1 MKMRTALICLTT
13 GLVAAAAG
21 LTAAQAADLT
31 LEPVSIPEMKAVYGQ
46 IQPRN
51 SVLAR
56 ARLGG
61 TLASLTVTE
70 GDVVK
75 AGDVIA
81 EVKDDKIDFQIK
93 AVDAQLLGLQ
103 ASKKDA
109 EVELERA
116 ERLVRSGA
124 TSTQR
129 LDQLSTQLDVIT
141 NQVRQAEAQRSL
153 LVQQMSEGAVLAPSD
168 GRVISVP
175 VTRDAVVMA
184 GETIAN
190 IAGGGF
196 FLRLA
201 IPERHAP
208 QLTEGASIRIDAGG
222 EPLEGELVKIYPQIE
237 GGRVTADV
245 EVMDLDTDFVAAR
258 VLVELPVG
266 ERQAL
271 LVPATAMSNRAG
283 VDFVPVR
290 EGDKIVERAVVAG
303 ETLEIEGS
311 RQVEILSGLVA
322 GDVVVTE

>member
-1 MKMRTALICLTT
+1 MQNTAFIALF
-13 GLVAAAAG
+13 VAMTAAG
-21 LTAAQAADLT
+21 LTAAQAADLK
-31 LEPVSIPEMKAVYGQ
+31 LEAVSIPEMKAVYGQ

-61 TLASLTVTE
+61 TVVKLNVTE
-70 GDVVK
+70 GDLIK

-93 AVDAQLLGLQ
+93 AVDAQLQGLN
-103 ASKKDA
+103 ASMNDA
-109 EVELERA
+109 QVELDRA
-116 ERLVRSGA
+116 DRLVRSGA

-129 LDQLSTQLDVIT
+129 LDQLRTQLDVIT

-153 LVQQMSEGAVLAPSD
+153 LVQQTSEGAVLAPSD

-175 VTRDAVVMA
+175 VTSDAVVMA
-184 GETIAN
+184 GETVAT

-201 IPERHAP
+201 IPERHAYELS
-208 QLTEGASIRIDAGG
+208 QGAPIRIEARG
-222 EPLEGELVKIYPQIE
+222 ETLEGELVKIYPQIE

-245 EVMDLDTDFVAAR
+245 EVEGLDTDFVAAR

-271 LVPATAMSNRAG
+271 LVPTASLTNRAG
-283 VDFVPVR
+283 IDFVAVR
-290 EGDKIVERAVVAG
+290 EGEAIVERAVVAG
-303 ETLEIEGS
+303 EPIAFDGAPKI
-311 RQVEILSGLVA
+311 EILSGLAA
-322 GDVVVTE
+322 GDVVVTK

>member
-1 MKMRTALICLTT
+1 MQPTAFITLI
-13 GLVAAAAG
+13 AA
-21 LTAAQAADLT
+21 LTAAGMNVSHAADTELK
-31 LEPVSIPEMKAVYGQ
+31 PVSIPEMKAVYGQ

-61 TLASLTVTE
+61 TVARLTVTE
-70 GDVVK
+70 GDFVK

-93 AVDAQLLGLQ
+93 AVDAQLQGLA
-103 ASKKDA
+103 ASMNDA
-109 EVELERA
+109 QVELDRA
-116 ERLVRSGA
+116 DRLVRSGA
-124 TSTQR
+124 ASTQR

-153 LVQQMSEGAVLAPSD
+153 LVQQSSEGAVLAPSD

-184 GETIAN
+184 GETVAT

-201 IPERHAP
+201 VPERHAHELS
-208 QLTEGASIRIDAGG
+208 QGAQIRIEAAG
-222 EPLEGELVKIYPQIE
+222 EKLEGELVKIYPQIE

-245 EVMDLDTDFVAAR
+245 EVDGLDTDFVAAR

-266 ERQAL
+266 NRQAL
-271 LVPATAMSNRAG
+271 LVPPTSISSRAG
-283 VDFVPVR
+283 IDFVAVR
-290 EGDKIVERAVVAG
+290 EGDKVVDRAVVAG
-303 ETLEIEGS
+303 NAVEIDGEAMI
-311 RQVEILSGLVA
+311 EILSGLAA
-322 GDVVVTE
+322 GDVVVTK

>member
-1 MKMRTALICLTT
+1 MQATAFITLFTALT
-13 GLVAAAAG
+13 AAG
-21 LTAAQAADLT
+21 LSVAHAADIKLQT
-31 LEPVSIPEMKAVYGQ
+31 VSIPEMKAVYGQ

-61 TLASLTVTE
+61 TIARLNVTE

-93 AVDAQLLGLQ
+93 AVDAQLQGLS
-103 ASKKDA
+103 ASMNDA
-109 EVELERA
+109 QVELDRA
-116 ERLVRSGA
+116 DRLVRSGA

-129 LDQLSTQLDVIT
+129 LDQLRTQLDVIT

-153 LVQQMSEGAVLAPSD
+153 LVQQSSEGAVLAPSD
-168 GRVISVP
+168 GRVIAVP

-184 GETIAN
+184 GETIAT

-201 IPERHAP
+201 IPERHAHELS
-208 QLTEGASIRIDAGG
+208 QGAQIRIEAGG
-222 EPLEGELVKIYPQIE
+222 ERLEGELVKIYPQIE

-245 EVMDLDTDFVAAR
+245 EVDGLDTDFVAAR

-266 ERQAL
+266 SRQAL
-271 LVPATAMSNRAG
+271 LVPTTVLSNRAG
-283 VDFVPVR
+283 IDFIAVR
-290 EGDKIVERAVVAG
+290 EGDTVVERAVVAG
-303 ETLEIEGS
+303 KPLEIDGEEKI
-311 RQVEILSGLVA
+311 EILSGLAA
-322 GDVVVTE
+322 GDVVVTK

>member
-1 MKMRTALICLTT
+1 MQLTSFIILFTALTT
-13 GLVAAAAG
+13 AG
-21 LTAAQAADLT
+21 LSAAHAADIKLQT
-31 LEPVSIPEMKAVYGQ
+31 VNIPEMKAVYGQ

-51 SVLAR
+51 TVLAR

-61 TLASLTVTE
+61 TMVGLSVTE
-70 GDVVK
+70 GDLVK

-81 EVKDDKIDFQIK
+81 EVKDQKIDFQIK
-93 AVDAQLLGLQ
+93 AVDAQLQGLN
-103 ASKKDA
+103 ASMNDA
-109 EVELERA
+109 RVELERA

-153 LVQQMSEGAVLAPSD
+153 LVQQTSEGAVVAPSD

-184 GETIAN
+184 GETIAT
-190 IAGGGF
+190 IAGGGL

-201 IPERHAP
+201 IPERHAHELS
-208 QLTEGASIRIDAGG
+208 QGARIRIEAAG
-222 EPLEGELVKIYPQIE
+222 ERLEGELVKIYPQIE

-245 EVMDLDTDFVAAR
+245 EVDDLETDFVAAR

-266 ERQAL
+266 NRQAL
-271 LVPATAMSNRAG
+271 VVPSTSLSSRAG
-283 VDFVPVR
+283 IDFVAVR
-290 EGDKIVERAVVAG
+290 EGDKVVERAVVAG
-303 ETLEIEGS
+303 NALELDGQEHI
-311 RQVEILSGLVA
+311 EILSGLVV
-322 GDVVVTE
+322 GDVVVTK

>member
-1 MKMRTALICLTT
+1 MQNTAFISLF
-13 GLVAAAAG
+13 AAVMAAG
-21 LTAAQAADLT
+21 LTAAQAADLK
-31 LEPVSIPEMKAVYGQ
+31 LETVSIPEMKAVYGQ

-61 TLASLTVTE
+61 TIVTLNVTE
-70 GDVVK
+70 GDLVK

-93 AVDAQLLGLQ
+93 AVDAQLQGLN
-103 ASKKDA
+103 ASMNDA
-109 EVELERA
+109 QVELDRA
-116 ERLVRSGA
+116 DRLVRSGA

-129 LDQLSTQLDVIT
+129 LDQLRTQLDVIT

-153 LVQQMSEGAVLAPSD
+153 LVQQTSEGAVLAPSD

-175 VTRDAVVMA
+175 VTSDAVAMA
-184 GETIAN
+184 GETVAT

-201 IPERHAP
+201 IPERHAHELS
-208 QLTEGASIRIDAGG
+208 QGAPIRIEAGG
-222 EPLEGELVKIYPQIE
+222 ETLEGELVKIYPQIE

-245 EVMDLDTDFVAAR
+245 EVEGLDTDFVAAR

-266 ERQAL
+266 EREAL
-271 LVPATAMSNRAG
+271 LVPTASLTNRAG
-283 VDFVPVR
+283 IDFVAVR
-290 EGDKIVERAVVAG
+290 EGEAIVERAVVAG
-303 ETLEIEGS
+303 ETIAFEGS
-311 RQVEILSGLVA
+311 PKIEILSGLAA
-322 GDVVVTE
+322 GDVVVTK

>member
-1 MKMRTALICLTT
+1 MQKPALIALFVAITAT
-13 GLVAAAAG
+13 GVNVAGA
-21 LTAAQAADLT
+21 TDLT
-31 LEPVSIPEMKAVYGQ
+31 LATVSIPEMKAVYGQ

-51 SVLAR
+51 TVLAR

-61 TLASLTVTE
+61 TVARLTVTE
-70 GDVVK
+70 GDIVK

-93 AVDAQLLGLQ
+93 AVDAQLQGLN
-103 ASKKDA
+103 ASMKDA
-109 EVELERA
+109 QVELDRA
-116 ERLVRSGA
+116 DRLVRSGA

-129 LDQLSTQLDVIT
+129 LDQLRTQLDVIT

-153 LVQQMSEGAVLAPSD
+153 LVQQASEGAVVAPSD

-184 GETIAN
+184 GETVAS

-201 IPERHAP
+201 IPERHADE
-208 QLTEGASIRIDAGG
+208 LTEGAHIRIETGG
-222 EPLEGELVKIYPQIE
+222 EKLDGALVKIYPLIE

-245 EVMDLDTDFVAAR
+245 EVEGLDTDFVAAR

-266 ERQAL
+266 EREAL
-271 LVPATAMSNRAG
+271 LVPVASLTNRAG
-283 VDFVPVR
+283 VDFVAVR
-290 EGDKIVERAVVAG
+290 EGEAVVERAVVTG
-303 ETLEIEGS
+303 EPVKIDGIEKI
-311 RQVEILSGLVA
+311 EILSGLSA
-322 GDVVVTE
+322 GDIVVTK

>member
-1 MKMRTALICLTT
+1 MQLTSFIILFTALTT
-13 GLVAAAAG
+13 AG
-21 LTAAQAADLT
+21 LSAAHAADIKLQT
-31 LEPVSIPEMKAVYGQ
+31 VNIPEMKAVYGQ

-51 SVLAR
+51 TVLAR

-61 TLASLTVTE
+61 TMVGLSVTE
-70 GDVVK
+70 GDLVK

-81 EVKDDKIDFQIK
+81 EVKDQKIDFQIK
-93 AVDAQLLGLQ
+93 AVDAQLQGLN
-103 ASKKDA
+103 ASKNDA
-109 EVELERA
+109 RVELERA

-153 LVQQMSEGAVLAPSD
+153 LVQQTSEGAVVAPSD

-184 GETIAN
+184 GETIAT
-190 IAGGGF
+190 IAGGGL

-201 IPERHAP
+201 IPERHAHELS
-208 QLTEGASIRIDAGG
+208 QGARIRIEAAG
-222 EPLEGELVKIYPQIE
+222 ERLEGELVKIYPQIE

-245 EVMDLDTDFVAAR
+245 EVDDLETDFVAAR

-266 ERQAL
+266 NRQAL
-271 LVPATAMSNRAG
+271 VVPSTSLSSRAG
-283 VDFVPVR
+283 IDFVAVR
-290 EGDKIVERAVVAG
+290 EGDKVVERAVVAG
-303 ETLEIEGS
+303 NALELDGQEHI
-311 RQVEILSGLVA
+311 EILSGLVV
-322 GDVVVTE
+322 GDVVVTK

>member
-1 MKMRTALICLTT
+1 MSKCAFITLFAAVT
-13 GLVAAAAG
+13 VAG
-21 LTAAQAADLT
+21 MSAAQAEDLK
-31 LEPVSIPEMKAVYGQ
+31 LETVSIPEMKAVYGQ

-61 TLASLTVTE
+61 TVARLTVTE

-93 AVDAQLLGLQ
+93 AVDAQLQGLN
-103 ASKKDA
+103 ASLKDA
-109 EVELERA
+109 QVELDRA
-116 ERLVRSGA
+116 DRLVRSGA

-129 LDQLSTQLDVIT
+129 LDQLRTQLDVIT

-153 LVQQMSEGAVLAPSD
+153 LVQQASEGAVLAPSD

-184 GETIAN
+184 GETVAT

-201 IPERHAP
+201 IPERHA
-208 QLTEGASIRIDAGG
+208 QDLTEGASIRIDAKG
-222 EPLEGELVKIYPQIE
+222 EKLEGELVKVYPQIE

-245 EVMDLDTDFVAAR
+245 EVKGLDTAFVAAR

-266 ERQAL
+266 DRQAL
-271 LVPATAMSNRAG
+271 VVPSASMTNRAG
-283 VDFVPVR
+283 IDFVSVR
-290 EGDKIVERAVVAG
+290 EGEAVIERAVVAG
-303 ETLEIEGS
+303 EVLRIGGEEKI
-311 RQVEILSGLVA
+311 EILSGLLA
-322 GDVVVTE
+322 GDIVVTK

>member
-1 MKMRTALICLTT
+1 MPRTALLTLLT
-13 GLVAAAAG
+13 AMTAAG
-21 LTAAQAADLT
+21 LNVAQAADTKLQA
-31 LEPVSIPEMKAVYGQ
+31 VSIPELKAVYGQ

-61 TLASLTVTE
+61 TVARLNVTE
-70 GDVVK
+70 GDLVK

-93 AVDAQLLGLQ
+93 AVDAQLQGLN
-103 ASKKDA
+103 ASRNDA
-109 EVELERA
+109 EVELDRA
-116 ERLVRSGA
+116 DRLVRSGA

-129 LDQLSTQLDVIT
+129 LDQLRTQLDVIT
-141 NQVRQAEAQRSL
+141 NQVREAEAQRSL
-153 LVQQMSEGAVLAPSD
+153 LVQQSSEGAVLAPSD

-184 GETIAN
+184 GETVAT

-201 IPERHAP
+201 IPERHAHELS
-208 QLTEGASIRIDAGG
+208 QGAPIRIEAGG
-222 EPLEGELVKIYPQIE
+222 EKLQGELVKIYPQIE

-245 EVMDLDTDFVAAR
+245 EVEGLDTDFVAAR

-266 ERQAL
+266 ERKAL
-271 LVPATAMSNRAG
+271 LVPAASLTNRAG
-283 VDFVPVR
+283 IDFVAVR
-290 EGDKIVERAVVAG
+290 EGDAVVERAVVAG
-303 ETLEIEGS
+303 EAIEIEGTP
-311 RQVEILSGLVA
+311 QIEILSGLAA
-322 GDVVVTE
+322 GDVVVTK

>member
-1 MKMRTALICLTT
+1 MHNTAFIALF
-13 GLVAAAAG
+13 AAMTAAG
-21 LTAAQAADLT
+21 LTAAQAADLK
-31 LEPVSIPEMKAVYGQ
+31 LETVSIPEMKAVYGQ

-61 TLASLTVTE
+61 TVVTLNVTE
-70 GDVVK
+70 GDLVK

-81 EVKDDKIDFQIK
+81 NVKDDKIDFQIK
-93 AVDAQLLGLQ
+93 AVDAQLQGLN
-103 ASKKDA
+103 ASMNDA
-109 EVELERA
+109 QVELDRA
-116 ERLVRSGA
+116 DRLVRSGA

-129 LDQLSTQLDVIT
+129 LDQLRTQLDVIT

-153 LVQQMSEGAVLAPSD
+153 LVQQTSEGAVLAPSD

-175 VTRDAVVMA
+175 VTSDAVVMA
-184 GETIAN
+184 GETVAT

-201 IPERHAP
+201 IPERHAHKLF
-208 QLTEGASIRIDAGG
+208 QGAPIRIQAGG
-222 EPLEGELVKIYPQIE
+222 ETLEGELVKIYPQIE

-245 EVMDLDTDFVAAR
+245 EVEGLDTDFVAAR

-271 LVPATAMSNRAG
+271 LVPTASLTNRAG
-283 VDFVPVR
+283 IDFVAVR
-290 EGDKIVERAVVAG
+290 EGEAIVERAIVAG
-303 ETLEIEGS
+303 ETIAFEGAPKI
-311 RQVEILSGLVA
+311 EILSGLAA
-322 GDVVVTE
+322 GDVVVTK

>member
-1 MKMRTALICLTT
+1 MQPTAFITLITALT
-13 GLVAAAAG
+13 AAG
-21 LTAAQAADLT
+21 LSVAHAADTELK
-31 LEPVSIPEMKAVYGQ
+31 PVSIPEMKAVYGQ

-61 TLASLTVTE
+61 TVVKLNVTE
-70 GDVVK
+70 GDLVK

-93 AVDAQLLGLQ
+93 AVDAELQGLK
-103 ASKKDA
+103 ASMNDA
-109 EVELERA
+109 QVELDRA
-116 ERLVRSGA
+116 DRLVRSGA

-129 LDQLSTQLDVIT
+129 LDQLRTQLDVIT

-153 LVQQMSEGAVLAPSD
+153 LVQQTSEGAVLAPSD

-184 GETIAN
+184 GETVAT

-201 IPERHAP
+201 IPERHAH
-208 QLTEGASIRIDAGG
+208 QLSQGAPISIEAGG
-222 EPLEGELVKIYPQIE
+222 ERLEGELVKIYPQIE

-245 EVMDLDTDFVAAR
+245 EVDGLDTDFVAAR
-258 VLVELPVG
+258 VLVELPIG
-266 ERQAL
+266 NRDAL
-271 LVPATAMSNRAG
+271 LVPSSSLSSRAG
-283 VDFVPVR
+283 IDFVAVR
-290 EGDKIVERAVVAG
+290 EGDQVVERAVVAG
-303 ETLEIEGS
+303 MPLEIDGEEEI
-311 RQVEILSGLVA
+311 EILSGLAA
-322 GDVVVTE
+322 GDVVVTK

>member
-1 MKMRTALICLTT
+1 MQKTAFIALF
-13 GLVAAAAG
+13 AAMTAAG
-21 LTAAQAADLT
+21 LTAAQAADLK
-31 LEPVSIPEMKAVYGQ
+31 LEAVSIPEMKAVYGQ

-61 TLASLTVTE
+61 TIVTLNVTE
-70 GDVVK
+70 GDLVK

-93 AVDAQLLGLQ
+93 AVDAQLQGLN
-103 ASKKDA
+103 ASMNDA
-109 EVELERA
+109 QVELDRA
-116 ERLVRSGA
+116 DRLVRSGA

-129 LDQLSTQLDVIT
+129 LDQLRTQLDVIT

-153 LVQQMSEGAVLAPSD
+153 LVQQTSEGAVLAPSD

-175 VTRDAVVMA
+175 VTSDAVVMA
-184 GETIAN
+184 GETVAT

-201 IPERHAP
+201 IPERHAHELS
-208 QLTEGASIRIDAGG
+208 QGAPIRIEASG
-222 EPLEGELVKIYPQIE
+222 ETLEGELVKIYPQIE

-245 EVMDLDTDFVAAR
+245 EVEGLDTDFVAAR

-266 ERQAL
+266 ERPAL
-271 LVPATAMSNRAG
+271 LVPTASLTNRAG
-283 VDFVPVR
+283 IDFVAVR
-290 EGDKIVERAVVAG
+290 EGEAIVERAVVAG
-303 ETLEIEGS
+303 ETIAFDGAPKI
-311 RQVEILSGLVA
+311 EILSGLAA
-322 GDVVVTE
+322 GDVVVTK

>member
-1 MKMRTALICLTT
+1 MQNTAFIALF
-13 GLVAAAAG
+13 AAMTAAG
-21 LTAAQAADLT
+21 LTGAQAADLK
-31 LEPVSIPEMKAVYGQ
+31 LEAVSIPEMKAVYGQ

-61 TLASLTVTE
+61 TVVTLNVTE
-70 GDVVK
+70 GDLVK

-81 EVKDDKIDFQIK
+81 NIKDDKIDFQIK
-93 AVDAQLLGLQ
+93 AVDAQLQGLN
-103 ASKKDA
+103 ASMNDA
-109 EVELERA
+109 QVELDRA
-116 ERLVRSGA
+116 DRLVRSGA

-129 LDQLSTQLDVIT
+129 LDQLRTQLDVIT

-153 LVQQMSEGAVLAPSD
+153 LVQQTSEGAVLAPSD

-175 VTRDAVVMA
+175 VTSDAVVMA
-184 GETIAN
+184 GETVAT

-201 IPERHAP
+201 IPERHAHELS
-208 QLTEGASIRIDAGG
+208 QGAPIRIEAGG
-222 EPLEGELVKIYPQIE
+222 ETLEGELVKIYPQIE

-245 EVMDLDTDFVAAR
+245 EVEGLDTDFVAAR

-271 LVPATAMSNRAG
+271 LVPTASLTNRAG
-283 VDFVPVR
+283 IDFVAVR
-290 EGDKIVERAVVAG
+290 EGEAIVERAVVAG
-303 ETLEIEGS
+303 ETIAFEGAPKI
-311 RQVEILSGLVA
+311 EILSGLAA
-322 GDVVVTE
+322 GDVVVMK

>member
-1 MKMRTALICLTT
+1 MHNTAFIALI
-13 GLVAAAAG
+13 AAMTAAG
-21 LTAAQAADLT
+21 LTAAQAADLK
-31 LEPVSIPEMKAVYGQ
+31 LEAVSIREMKAVYGQ

-61 TLASLTVTE
+61 TIVTLNVTE
-70 GDVVK
+70 GDLVK

-81 EVKDDKIDFQIK
+81 NIKDDKIDFQIK
-93 AVDAQLLGLQ
+93 AVDAQLQGLN
-103 ASKKDA
+103 ASMNDA
-109 EVELERA
+109 QVELDRA
-116 ERLVRSGA
+116 DRLVRSGA

-129 LDQLSTQLDVIT
+129 LDQLRTQLDVIT

-153 LVQQMSEGAVLAPSD
+153 LVQQTSEGAVLAPSD

-175 VTRDAVVMA
+175 VTSDAVVMA
-184 GETIAN
+184 GETVAT

-201 IPERHAP
+201 IPERHAHELS
-208 QLTEGASIRIDAGG
+208 QGAPIRIEASGQT
-222 EPLEGELVKIYPQIE
+222 LEGELVKIYPQIE

-245 EVMDLDTDFVAAR
+245 EVEGLDTNFVAAR

-271 LVPATAMSNRAG
+271 LVPTASLTNRAG
-283 VDFVPVR
+283 IDFVAVR
-290 EGDKIVERAVVAG
+290 EDEAIVERAVVAG
-303 ETLEIEGS
+303 ETIEFEGAPKI
-311 RQVEILSGLVA
+311 EILSGLAA
-322 GDVVVTE
+322 GDVVVTK